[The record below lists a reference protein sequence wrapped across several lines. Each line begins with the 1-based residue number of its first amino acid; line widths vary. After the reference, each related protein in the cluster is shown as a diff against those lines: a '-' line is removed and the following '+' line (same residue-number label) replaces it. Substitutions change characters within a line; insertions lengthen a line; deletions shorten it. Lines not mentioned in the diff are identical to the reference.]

1 MKTDYLKGKNVLIL
15 GYALTGKSVAEYL
28 FKHKANI
35 TINDRGDLSN
45 DPSVQFLLKEGVK
58 VVDGGHPLS
67 LLDADVDF
75 IVKNPGIPYSLA
87 IVVKALELGI
97 PIYSDVELAYWF
109 SKSPFIG
116 ITGSNGKST
125 TTSLIYDLLQNKSRG
140 NAYLAGNIGVPSLSV
155 IQDSTI
161 EDDIIIELSSFQLEG
176 TQDFRPQIAVI
187 TNIYEAHLDYHLTRE
202 AYVNA
207 KLKILRNQTEDDI
220 IIFHYDKGELDSW
233 VQRYPSLKIPFTA
246 EQADDYVLN
255 NGLYVQEE
263 WIYFKG
269 ERILALKDIK
279 IPGKHNIEN
288 VLAAVAVAKVKGI
301 DNHSIRASVQT
312 YYGMKHRI
320 QPVTQMAGREFY
332 NDSKATN
339 STATITAL
347 KSFKQPIQFIGGG
360 LDRGVDFDDLIP
372 HLKDVKAAYLY
383 AETKDKMRKSFEK
396 ANIESIQLFDT
407 LEEAT
412 KSAYL
417 NAEAG
422 DIVLL
427 SPASASWDQ
436 FKSFE
441 DRGDLFIDT
450 INRLLKTHPYD
461 KK

>member
-109 SKSPFIG
+109 SKSPLIG